1 MDATIKDLLDAGA
14 HFGHQS
20 RYWNPKMKRY
30 IYGTYNRINIIN
42 LEHTLTG
49 LRRACEFVHDLARN
63 RKKLLFVGTKKAA
76 GEIIKEQ
83 VLSIGQYY
91 VNHRWMGGT
100 LTNYNIICASIE
112 KLRDLQQQKA
122 EGMFDK
128 ITKKEAMMRQRS
140 MTKLER
146 SIGGI
151 KDMNGLPDALFVVD
165 VRYEHIA
172 VAEAKKLG
180 IPVIGVVD
188 TNSTPDNIDYI
199 IPGNDDS
206 IRSIRLFVEAITSS
220 FSEGGQ
226 LAEQF
231 SMMRGNREPA
241 AQNQSGQRLAGTL
254 SKLSSIAA
262 GKQKEQPQQTQKET
276 QGEHPI
282 EAEAHEEEIEETQEM
297 QGTQEISSQDN
308 PIESTQKEEQNNPT
322 ESAADTDNPSDKPA
336 KKDNPSSES
345 ASKVK
350 ELRMMSGAGI
360 MECKTAIKE
369 ADGDINKA
377 ADILR
382 EKGIAKQ
389 LKRSDRAASEG
400 VIAVKS
406 EGDKTIVVEL
416 NCETDFV
423 ARNEEF
429 VAFANNLAEIFYKA
443 PPAAD
448 GEEPIISDELNAE
461 LQSITQKMGENIKV
475 SSYRELTAPK
485 GGTVAAYTHTNH
497 KLCALVAIDADN
509 SDLAR
514 DLAMQ
519 VAAMSPLAATPDQVP
534 QELLDKEKEIFLA
547 QIKDEDKPDDIKEKM
562 IAGKLKKFTAE
573 VSLSEQSFIK
583 NPEQKIS
590 SLLKDAGVKEIK
602 FIRHEVGK

>member
-128 ITKKEAMMRQRS
+128 ITKKEAMMRQRA

-206 IRSIRLFVEAITSS
+206 IRTIRLFVEAITSS

-241 AQNQSGQRLAGTL
+241 TQSQSGQRLVGTL
-254 SKLSSIAA
+254 SKLSNIAA
-262 GKQKEQPQQTQKET
+262 GKQQEQPQQA
-276 QGEHPI
+276 QGEQEKQEEHPV
-282 EAEAHEEEIEETQEM
+282 EAEVQEEEMEETQEM
-297 QGTQEISSQDN
+297 TTQDN
-308 PIESTQKEEQNNPT
+308 PVESTQDMQKEEQNNPT
-322 ESAADTDNPSDKPA
+322 ESAADTDNSSDKPA
-336 KKDNPSSES
+336 KKDNPSSGS
-345 ASKVK
+345 ASMVK
-350 ELRMMSGAGI
+350 ELRLMSGAGI

-369 ADGDINKA
+369 ANGDINKA

-429 VAFANNLAEIFYKA
+429 VAFANNLAETFYKA

-448 GEEPIISDELNAE
+448 GEEPVISDELNAE

-485 GGTVAAYTHTNH
+485 GGTVAAYMHTNN
-497 KLCALVAIDADN
+497 KLCALVAIDADD

-583 NPEQKIS
+583 NPEQTIS

>member
-83 VLSIGQYY
+83 VLSIEQYY

-206 IRSIRLFVEAITSS
+206 IRSIRLFVEAIASS

-241 AQNQSGQRLAGTL
+241 TQSQSGQRLAGTL

-262 GKQKEQPQQTQKET
+262 GKQQEKPQQAQE
-276 QGEHPI
+276 EHPI

-297 QGTQEISSQDN
+297 MT
-308 PIESTQKEEQNNPT
+308 ESPQKEEQNNPT
-322 ESAADTDNPSDKPA
+322 ESVADTDNSSDKPA
-336 KKDNPSSES
+336 KKDNPSSGS
-345 ASKVK
+345 ASMVK
-350 ELRMMSGAGI
+350 ELRLMSGAGI

-369 ADGDINKA
+369 ANGDINKA

-429 VAFANNLAEIFYKA
+429 IAFANNLAETFYKA

-448 GEEPIISDELNAE
+448 GEEPVISDELNAE

-485 GGTVAAYTHTNH
+485 GGTVAAYEHTNN

-509 SDLAR
+509 YDLAR

-583 NPEQKIS
+583 NPEQTIS

>member
-128 ITKKEAMMRQRS
+128 ITKKEAMMRQRA

-241 AQNQSGQRLAGTL
+241 AQSQSGQRLVGTL

-262 GKQKEQPQQTQKET
+262 GKQQEQPQQTQEEET
-276 QGEHPI
+276 QG
-282 EAEAHEEEIEETQEM
+282 M
-297 QGTQEISSQDN
+297 
-308 PIESTQKEEQNNPT
+308 QKEEQNNPT
-322 ESAADTDNPSDKPA
+322 QSAADTDKPSDKPA

-369 ADGDINKA
+369 ANGDINKA

-429 VAFANNLAEIFYKA
+429 VAFANNLAETFYKA

-448 GEEPIISDELNAE
+448 GEEPVISDELNAE

-562 IAGKLKKFTAE
+562 VAGKLKKFTAE

-583 NPEQKIS
+583 NPEQTIS

>member
-128 ITKKEAMMRQRS
+128 ITKKEAMMRQRA

-206 IRSIRLFVEAITSS
+206 IRTIRLFVEAITSS

-241 AQNQSGQRLAGTL
+241 TQSQSGQRLAGTL

-262 GKQKEQPQQTQKET
+262 GKQQEQPQQEQEKQE
-276 QGEHPI
+276 EHPV
-282 EAEAHEEEIEETQEM
+282 EAEVQEEETQET
-297 QGTQEISSQDN
+297 QGM
-308 PIESTQKEEQNNPT
+308 QKEEQNNPT
-322 ESAADTDNPSDKPA
+322 ESAADTDNSSDKPT
-336 KKDNPSSES
+336 KKDNPSSGS
-345 ASKVK
+345 ASMVK
-350 ELRMMSGAGI
+350 ELRLMSGAGI

-369 ADGDINKA
+369 ANGDINKA

-429 VAFANNLAEIFYKA
+429 IAFANNLAETFYKA

-448 GEEPIISDELNAE
+448 GEEPVISDELNAE

-485 GGTVAAYTHTNH
+485 GGTVAAYMHTNN
-497 KLCALVAIDADN
+497 KLCALVAIDADD

-583 NPEQKIS
+583 NPEQSIS